1 MIQKNTGW
9 ILDVYIEDD
18 EAVLWV
24 KTDDGQALKLIDS
37 YEPTFYIQPKSEQSG
52 TEILQILQDLELV
65 KDVKWEFKLIDINST
80 IKENLIYIHCYSI
93 HHYNLLLKALQH
105 ETLER
110 RIRCLFNTKLSHI
123 QRYLFTRLSVP
134 SMSKMQV
141 EFEDGELISIS
152 K

>member
-1 MIQKNTGW
+1 MTQISTGW
-9 ILDVYIEDD
+9 ILDVYIENN
-18 EAVLWV
+18 EVILWI
-24 KTDDGQALKLIDS
+24 KTDESQALRLIDS

-105 ETLER
+105 ETLQQ
-110 RIRCLFNTKLSHI
+110 RIRYLFNTKLSHI

-134 SMSKMQV
+134 SMSKVQV
-141 EFEDGELISIS
+141 EFE
-152 K
+152 KMAN